1 MTELKP
7 CPFCGSKGE
16 FKGMEYSW
24 NWIVVVIE
32 CASCRASTR
41 RCTAS
46 DWETAERKA
55 VEIWNRRVGE

>member
-1 MTELKP
+1 MTKPKP
-7 CPFCGSKGE
+7 CPFCGGDAV

-24 NWIVVVIE
+24 NWIDVEIE
-32 CASCRASTR
+32 CASCGVSTP

-55 VEIWNRRVGE
+55 VEIWNRRVSE